1 MKSIETDKETF
12 YNLLLRQP
20 DKPNYQQE
28 QNINTTSILINVLKR
43 LILHVILY
51 NYRYIIIVI

>member
-1 MKSIETDKETF
+1 MKSIGTEKKTF

-28 QNINTTSILINVLKR
+28 QNINTTSKL
-43 LILHVILY
+43 
-51 NYRYIIIVI
+51 